1 MLEQFLPSSVVMIS
15 LAAIAGLIL
24 GGLCVEALRRNW
36 PTFPRAPL
44 MGIVAY
50 GGGMMLGGTLLGG
63 CVLFLG
69 GAAQVFPPLGP
80 PTSTRTPTAGI
91 ITFTPSVT
99 PRSTLTPEPPPTI
112 RTPITT
118 TATATLTVTPRPLPS
133 PFNITLFASGEA
145 VCKAKDFNAPYRVT
159 IQGTA
164 MSLLQVNAN
173 ITTTGPYNAA
183 TGAFTTTK
191 AGLPG
196 LETYTGLI
204 RFDGTKIQMSGTY
217 SYTNDPNLPCKFG
230 PWNIFGETTVP

>member
-1 MLEQFLPSSVVMIS
+1 MFEQFLPTSLVVTS
-15 LAAIAGLIL
+15 LAVVAGIIL
-24 GGLCVEALRRNW
+24 GGACIEALRRGW
-36 PTFPRAPL
+36 PAFPRAPL

-63 CVLFLG
+63 CMLLFGG
-69 GAAQVFPPLGP
+69 GAQPFLGP
-80 PTSTRTPTAGI
+80 PTPTRTPTAGI

-99 PRSTLTPEPPPTI
+99 PRSTLTSEPPPTL

-173 ITTTGPYNAA
+173 IMTTGPYNPG

-191 AGLPG
+191 SGLPG

-217 SYTNDPNLPCKFG
+217 AYTNDPNLPCKFG